1 MFRCFCFFPS
11 SFFHLLTDKMKK
23 RGLIK
28 KGRAGLS
35 LFSLKELIIFLL
47 SLSLLDLQS
56 SVLPCYM
63 FLPNFILGKKD
74 DITLNRLV
82 AVVKFIF
89 YQI

>member
-47 SLSLLDLQS
+47 SLSSLDLQS
-56 SVLPCYM
+56 SVPPLLYV
-63 FLPNFILGKKD
+63 F
-74 DITLNRLV
+74 T
-82 AVVKFIF
+82 KFYF
-89 YQI
+89 GQKG